1 MTINGKNVNELS
13 EIEVFIDSLSEF
25 YNQQIYEIY
34 EKNMRYVKCITPSNL
49 HKELTHHFTY
59 QGSQG
64 EKTLQLIQQNVV
76 PKENYWAIQNTWK
89 FYTCIDV

>member
-34 EKNMRYVKCITPSNL
+34 EKNMR
-49 HKELTHHFTY
+49 
-59 QGSQG
+59 
-64 EKTLQLIQQNVV
+64 
-76 PKENYWAIQNTWK
+76 
-89 FYTCIDV
+89 DM